1 MERDHYHPSNDGDDG
16 GGGVYALALVC
27 TSSSRT

>member
-1 MERDHYHPSNDGDDG
+1 MERDHYHSNDDDG
-16 GGGVYALALVC
+16 GGDGSVYALALVC